1 MIEIQELRKP
11 KGRVPNE
18 VLQYC
23 AEMVGSTIETY
34 LDTND
39 ELIKTIKLGHH
50 TISYTTNRKLIEKVF
65 RLVSEMPQ

>member
-1 MIEIQELRKP
+1 MIETPKP

-34 LDTND
+34 LDSND
-39 ELIKTIKLGHH
+39 DVIKSIKLGHH
-50 TISYTTNRKLIEKVF
+50 TISYKTNRELVEKVF
-65 RLVSEMPQ
+65 RKVSELPE